1 MSQQPP
7 EYLVHEL
14 VQSWVTEWLMKP
26 HKIEEVTQLID
37 IFPSTLMIKSIPF
50 GTMEIDYSL
59 TTLDNLDLAES
70 LSYFMFDAMEHL
82 NGIGL
87 SAIQLGCPIRIFVMK
102 VNGEKTC
109 VNPIWKPLSRK
120 MVSLSEGCLSFP
132 NEHCII
138 SRPESIDVEY
148 YDMIGNKVEETLTGL
163 EARCFMH
170 ECDHLDGI
178 IMHMKQSRLK
188 RDMYLR
194 KLAKQKPSYRWM

>member
-1 MSQQPP
+1 MSQQHP

-26 HKIEEVTQLID
+26 HNIEEVTQLID

-50 GTMEIDYSL
+50 GLNHLHTI
-59 TTLDNLDLAES
+59 DNLDLAES
-70 LSYFMFDAMEHL
+70 LSDFMFDAMEHL

-138 SRPESIDVEY
+138 SRPECIDVEY

-170 ECDHLDGI
+170 ECDHLDGMT
-178 IMHMKQSRLK
+178 MHMKQSRLK
-188 RDMYLR
+188 RDIYLR
-194 KLAKQKPSYRWM
+194 KLAKQKPSYRRM